1 MQIITDKTRKEK
13 KEHGSF
19 SFPFLLSY
27 ERLLSYESG
36 SFLWHWHPE
45 AELTLVTSGEM
56 EYHVNEQVFY
66 AKEGDVIF
74 CNGGA
79 LHAGNMTGNKDCT
92 YNAITFH
99 PKLIYG
105 YKESTIY
112 NSYVRP
118 ITDNPNVGGIL
129 FEKTSP
135 FGERVHH
142 LARQLSETAEKKE
155 KGYELRI
162 TSLLMEFWQIL
173 WESYDHRKTKQSE
186 RFRKNYERIR
196 CMISYVESHYQES
209 ITLEDIASATH
220 LSRCEC
226 SRIFKANMQQSLFGF
241 IQQYRI
247 QKSLG
252 YLLDTDT
259 TITEIAD
266 MVGIPDS
273 NYFAKTFAKIQGMS
287 PTEYRKGRGS
297 KNPS

>member
-1 MQIITDKTRKEK
+1 MQIITDKTKKEQ

-27 ERLLSYESG
+27 ERLSGYESG

-45 AELTLVTSGEM
+45 AELTLITSGEM

-66 AKEGDVIF
+66 TKEGDVIF

-79 LHAGNMTGNKDCT
+79 LHAGNMTGSKDCT

-99 PKLIYG
+99 PKLVYG
-105 YKESTIY
+105 YKESSIY
-112 NSYVRP
+112 SDYVRP
-118 ITDNPNVGGIL
+118 ITDNPNFGGLL
-129 FEKTSP
+129 FSSDSPLCQRVREIATS
-135 FGERVHH
+135 
-142 LARQLSETAEKKE
+142 LSDLAEKKE
-155 KGYELRI
+155 KGYELGI
-162 TSLLMEFWQIL
+162 SSLLLQFWQIL
-173 WESYDHRKTKQSE
+173 WECYDQKTSSSDG
-186 RFRKNYERIR
+186 RFRRNYQRIR
-196 CMISYVESHYQES
+196 SMISYVEAHYQET
-209 ITLEDIASATH
+209 ITLEDIAEAAH

-226 SRIFKANMQQSLFGF
+226 SRIFKANMQQSLFSF

-252 YLLDTDT
+252 YLLDTDA

-273 NYFAKTFAKIQGMS
+273 NYFAKTFSKVQGMS
-287 PTEYRKGRGS
+287 PSEYRKGRHG
-297 KNPS
+297 K